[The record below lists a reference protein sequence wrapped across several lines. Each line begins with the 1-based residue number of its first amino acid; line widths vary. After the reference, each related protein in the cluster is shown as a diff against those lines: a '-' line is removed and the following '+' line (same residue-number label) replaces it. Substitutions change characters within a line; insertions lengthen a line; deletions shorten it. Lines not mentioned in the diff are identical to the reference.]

1 MFPAWEPT
9 GADWRPYP
17 WKKKKRIT
25 ENLVYIVTTY
35 VVDPC
40 LGRTNRKYR
49 RLYIFNI
56 LSLCLLLYYY
66 QLVCIIIYWPN
77 LPADWSPSIP
87 CRPIHNCVLH
97 NASIFALSAPLSSG
111 TMSTVQMQVHDWTAL
126 QLKSLLLFLGWDR
139 CWGFSA
145 SPLDV
150 FDFFWETCRTG
161 SIFHLSLSLTFCH
174 SLAVVEWGPQV
185 LNPLQINLKF
195 LLCCQFYIVSGWG
208 TQSSIMRLEKQ
219 LFCTIVGV
227 ASNLSSYIRNVT
239 GGKVFET

>member
-1 MFPAWEPT
+1 MIVLQMRTAQCSQLGNLQGQTE
-9 GADWRPYP
+9 DLILE
-17 WKKKKRIT
+17 KKKRIT

-97 NASIFALSAPLSSG
+97 NASNFALKPLLILSLCRSISTLTVCLKCASFIWHNEYHTDASSRLNCSATEEFTSVLRVGQMLRLLSFSSG
-111 TMSTVQMQVHDWTAL
+111 RFWFFLRNLSYREYL
-126 QLKSLLLFLGWDR
+126 SLVPVPD
-139 CWGFSA
+139 
-145 SPLDV
+145 
-150 FDFFWETCRTG
+150 
-161 SIFHLSLSLTFCH
+161 ILSLSG
-174 SLAVVEWGPQV
+174 S
-185 LNPLQINLKF
+185 
-195 LLCCQFYIVSGWG
+195 SGMG
-208 TQSSIMRLEKQ
+208 ASS
-219 LFCTIVGV
+219 
-227 ASNLSSYIRNVT
+227 S
-239 GGKVFET
+239 